1 MKMSKYEQDTD
12 QILTEYAESFNAE
25 MAAEMDKYLT
35 MDENAEENFE
45 RYGKRKYINP
55 RKKVFRYAAIFI
67 VAAFIGSIVIPI
79 PQASAWQL
87 WWLDLIFGE
96 NEEDIDVL
104 PDNEDEFIEFYVDKI
119 PEGFEL
125 IDEQKI
131 SSSEYVANYISNTE
145 KYIIFIQSDKNEATL
160 HLDNEKHNM
169 YTDVIGEFEVL
180 ISEGRTDIIFCI
192 TAEKSN
198 ISIQTNAPYEV
209 GKEFILGL
217 KKIN

>member
-25 MAAEMDKYLT
+25 MAAEMDKYLA

-55 RKKVFRYAAIFI
+55 KKKVFRYAAIFI

-79 PQASAWQL
+79 PQASAWQM

-96 NEEDIDVL
+96 NEEDIDGL
-104 PDNEDEFIEFYVDKI
+104 PNNEDSFIEFYVDKI

-125 IDEQKI
+125 VEEVKV
-131 SSSEYVANYISNTE
+131 SPTEHMSTYIKE
-145 KYIIFIQSDKNEATL
+145 MEEYIIFIQSEKNETAMHVDKENRTIST
-160 HLDNEKHNM
+160 EK
-169 YTDVIGEFEVL
+169 IGIYEVL
-180 ISEGRTDIIFCI
+180 ISVGADDTLFCI
-192 TAEKSN
+192 TGDKSN
-198 ISIQTNAPYEV
+198 VSIQTNASYEV
-209 GKEFILGL
+209 GEEFLLGL
-217 KKIN
+217 KKIS